1 MINNETEDN
10 YNQILELLKEE
21 DQQDKSKLIEL
32 IEELHNRYQS
42 IYVRYDQITGKLK
55 EKVYS
60 KKEKDSSSSSSSDSD
75 SDDSSKKNGS
85 KNGKLKNK
93 TQTVTDT
100 EVEGLKRRLAVET
113 EEKEALISQVQ
124 ETEKI
129 LNESKLQT
137 DRLQEENARLLSEFE
152 DVKGELLKMNE
163 KLKTTENEVS
173 NLNQKVETAELK
185 NETLSVECSLLR
197 EKLTD
202 KETELFKQMEMHESF
217 KNEAERKTRGI
228 EDELE
233 SIRFHKTE
241 IEKQKEDEILA
252 LQKKLEEEKTESQS
266 QIDLLTEKIYSL
278 QVELESM
285 STQKQESDN
294 QVKKLG
300 LEISDY
306 LIKIESLM
314 EEVANKNRDQEKLL
328 EENKTSESKIKVL
341 ESKLKETLESKDQI
355 VDQLEETIEDL
366 RSDLEIKGD
375 ELNTLTEMI
384 RNLEVKIR
392 LANQKLRVTEQVLNG
407 TENEH
412 ATKEEKLHQENKSLI
427 EKNATL
433 TQTIATIKREVQEKV
448 NEILSGTDSL
458 IVKFEEDYGHVTT
471 RVYEITNEVQAAR
484 VQFKNMKEDM
494 TQKFEEDY
502 GHVTTRVYE
511 ITNEVQA
518 ARVQFKNM
526 KEDMTQKVEEMTM
539 KLEVYAG
546 ENERLMKSLEDLKTE
561 IAKKVEKIIE
571 LENTIRLKDKGI
583 LDLGEDKRE
592 AIKQLCIWAD
602 YQRDRHDHLQEIL
615 LKTTTGTHVC
625 KRKDNLVLHSYFPSN
640 FENVPIWIALWEH
653 TPYLEF
659 DIKFNSG
666 GMTPVL
672 VPQCAVTFCSVI
684 VVAYNILHVLYFAYV
699 LKEKQDSGC
708 LDVDFVIILSLK
720 SYNTTATMYCIKVVK
735 GVIANCKHALSFIL
749 LVVWVRVL
757 HIKKILTVIRE
768 HNHLRVVPVMGDE
781 EYRQTICVDG
791 AAVEKPITLKRGEE
805 WTGRL
810 ELNEKKKDT
819 GSRSFISEP

>member
-1 MINNETEDN
+1 MTKHRFRTRLKSIVGSLVDPDRDEELKGSNIETEDN

-32 IEELHNRYQS
+32 IEEFHNRYQS

-93 TQTVTDT
+93 TQTVTYT
-100 EVEGLKRRLAVET
+100 EVEELKKRLAVET

-137 DRLQEENARLLSEFE
+137 GRLQKENAKLLSEFE

-173 NLNQKVETAELK
+173 NLNQKVETTELK

-228 EDELE
+228 EYELE

-294 QVKKLG
+294 QVQKLG

-306 LIKIESLM
+306 LIKIESLT

-427 EKNATL
+427 EKNTTL

-494 TQKFEEDY
+494 TQK
-502 GHVTTRVYE
+502 
-511 ITNEVQA
+511 
-518 ARVQFKNM
+518 
-526 KEDMTQKVEEMTM
+526 VEEMTM
-539 KLEVYAG
+539 KLEVSAG
-546 ENERLMKSLEDLKTE
+546 ENETLMKSLEDLKTG
-561 IAKKVEKIIE
+561 IAKKDEKIIE
-571 LENTIRLKDKGI
+571 LENTIRLKDEGI

-602 YQRDRHDHLQEIL
+602 YQRDRHDQLQEIL
-615 LKTTTGTHVC
+615 LKTTTGARRQTL
-625 KRKDNLVLHSYFPSN
+625 RESYSKKSN
-640 FENVPIWIALWEH
+640 KLQDFLFGKTGFLALWL
-653 TPYLEF
+653 PDLGRWIPRL
-659 DIKFNSG
+659 DPI
-666 GMTPVL
+666 PL
-672 VPQCAVTFCSVI
+672 
-684 VVAYNILHVLYFAYV
+684 LY
-699 LKEKQDSGC
+699 E
-708 LDVDFVIILSLK
+708 
-720 SYNTTATMYCIKVVK
+720 
-735 GVIANCKHALSFIL
+735 
-749 LVVWVRVL
+749 
-757 HIKKILTVIRE
+757 
-768 HNHLRVVPVMGDE
+768 
-781 EYRQTICVDG
+781 
-791 AAVEKPITLKRGEE
+791 
-805 WTGRL
+805 
-810 ELNEKKKDT
+810 
-819 GSRSFISEP
+819 